1 MPKKIANIYEN
12 IKNCFEEED
21 DDLYYLIAPQKIECL
36 EEYFIFVQN
45 PNIDSSKA
53 KTTTTKSEKTNN

>member
-1 MPKKIANIYEN
+1 MPTKITNIYEN

-21 DDLYYLIAPQKIECL
+21 DIYYIIATQKIECL

-45 PNIDSSKA
+45 LEADLAKA
-53 KTTTTKSEKTNN
+53 ETKANKSEKTNN

>member
-21 DDLYYLIAPQKIECL
+21 DLYYLITTQKIECL
-36 EEYFIFVQN
+36 EEYFIFVQKLDK
-45 PNIDSSKA
+45 DSAKA
-53 KTTTTKSEKTNN
+53 QTTTTKSEKTNN

>member
-1 MPKKIANIYEN
+1 MPKKITNIYEN

-21 DDLYYLIAPQKIECL
+21 DIYYIIATQKIECF

-45 PNIDSSKA
+45 KDIDSTKA
-53 KTTTTKSEKTNN
+53 